1 MAMDSENIRMN
12 KYRNEGS
19 RIYSG
24 RPLGESVRAEL
35 GLNEKDRD
43 SAIYTFYF
51 PEDTMSINSSY
62 FGGLF
67 EESVIC
73 LGREG
78 FEGKY
83 KFLFEDGKELSD
95 ILKFNIEEG
104 IGDALREY

>member
-1 MAMDSENIRMN
+1 MAMENEKIKMK

-24 RPLGESVRAEL
+24 RPLGESVRIEL
-35 GLNEKDRD
+35 GLNEKDKD
-43 SAIYTFYF
+43 SATYFFYF
-51 PEDTMSINSSY
+51 PKDTMSINSSY

-73 LGREG
+73 LGREQ
-78 FEGKY
+78 FKEKY
-83 KFLFEDGKELSD
+83 IFLFEDGEELSD